1 MGDGEARFL
10 SQWVQFNQKKKN
22 LRIGMMLAVEGGFV
36 ELGDGAKGGDV
47 GGGAEG
53 GFVEPGDGVE
63 GGDVG
68 GGTEGGGAKWSSTR
82 IWDWEFGESESF
94 ELRESESE
102 NDKWE
107 KWKPKREDENNR
119 GKFWGWKSKGL

>member
-1 MGDGEARFL
+1 MEKQDSFHNEYR
-10 SQWVQFNQKKKN
+10 SIKKKKKN

-47 GGGAEG
+47 GGGTEG
-53 GFVEPGDGVE
+53 GFVELGDGVE

-82 IWDWEFGESESF
+82 IWD
-94 ELRESESE
+94 
-102 NDKWE
+102 
-107 KWKPKREDENNR
+107 
-119 GKFWGWKSKGL
+119 

>member
-1 MGDGEARFL
+1 MGWNLERGRVNLDWEMEKQDSFHNEYR
-10 SQWVQFNQKKKN
+10 SIKKKKN

-36 ELGDGAKGGDV
+36 ELGDRANGGDV

-53 GFVEPGDGVE
+53 GFVELGDGVE

-82 IWDWEFGESESF
+82 IWD
-94 ELRESESE
+94 
-102 NDKWE
+102 
-107 KWKPKREDENNR
+107 
-119 GKFWGWKSKGL
+119 